1 MSCLPPNIS
10 DEDILDYDGDGDDD
24 DDGDG
29 GDDEGV
35 LNLYS
40 HLHHQ
45 PPASSFSRGT
55 WRSRVFARISSG
67 LNPLAANSFC
77 IAARIWE
84 MEYFKHNIRDS

>member
-10 DEDILDYDGDGDDD
+10 DEDILYD

-29 GDDEGV
+29 DGESDDDDEGV

-77 IAARIWE
+77 IAARIWG
-84 MEYFKHNIRDS
+84 MKYFKPNIRDS